1 MYLEEGEIQKGR
13 ANTLQTSFHQKVIK
27 NYPDFNFFFSFPSL
41 MDTARQMIGSEG
53 GDFPAREAAFCV
65 ATEIRKKNYKQKME
79 KQCYKLKT
87 MLLTNDFR
95 FVERRKSTS
104 KQIPLLESI
113 WFSAV
118 ERVCHQGVFVVE
130 LREKSCNKT
139 CCCDVLDAFDDFLPD
154 WKILKI

>member
-65 ATEIRKKNYKQKME
+65 ATEIRKNNYKQKIE
-79 KQCYKLKT
+79 KGLQT
-87 MLLTNDFR
+87 ENNVTHQR
-95 FVERRKSTS
+95 FPFCGTTEVH
-104 KQIPLLESI
+104 LE
-113 WFSAV
+113 V
-118 ERVCHQGVFVVE
+118 
-130 LREKSCNKT
+130 
-139 CCCDVLDAFDDFLPD
+139 DPPP
-154 WKILKI
+154 